1 MTSVLVV
8 DDSAVDRKLISTLL
22 SNQTDWHI
30 DVRNDGQQA
39 LAYVAEHQPDLVLSD
54 MKMPN
59 LDGLSLVG
67 ELRSKH
73 PLIPVILIT
82 SFGSEELA
90 MEALKEGAAS
100 YCPKTRMSRDL
111 IAIARKILAVSLK
124 RRRIEQVL
132 SRVTESTISFTLE
145 NDSSLIPP
153 MIEHLQS
160 HMVAWDETDRLR
172 VGVAL
177 DESLLNAMHHGNLE
191 IDSTLRDQGDGSGYQ
206 KAIAQRNQESPF
218 RDRKVKL
225 DAKISSDEIKLSI
238 ADEGPGFLPETVPD
252 PTSSEKLHKPS
263 GRGLLLIRTF
273 MSEVKHNET
282 GNAITM
288 IKRRDPTN

>member
-111 IAIARKILAVSLK
+111 IANRSKN
-124 RRRIEQVL
+124 L
-132 SRVTESTISFTLE
+132 SCFFKKTPHRAGT
-145 NDSSLIPP
+145 
-153 MIEHLQS
+153 
-160 HMVAWDETDRLR
+160 
-172 VGVAL
+172 
-177 DESLLNAMHHGNLE
+177 
-191 IDSTLRDQGDGSGYQ
+191 
-206 KAIAQRNQESPF
+206 
-218 RDRKVKL
+218 
-225 DAKISSDEIKLSI
+225 
-238 ADEGPGFLPETVPD
+238 
-252 PTSSEKLHKPS
+252 
-263 GRGLLLIRTF
+263 
-273 MSEVKHNET
+273 
-282 GNAITM
+282 
-288 IKRRDPTN
+288 

>member
-1 MTSVLVV
+1 VTSVLVV

-30 DVRNDGQQA
+30 EVRNDGKQA
-39 LAYVAEHQPDLVLSD
+39 LEYVAKHQPDLVLSD

-59 LDGLSLVG
+59 LDGLALVG
-67 ELRSKH
+67 ELRTKH

-111 IAIARKILAVSLK
+111 IAISRKILAVSLK

-132 SRVTESTISFTLE
+132 SRVTESSISFTLE

-191 IDSTLRDQGDGSGYQ
+191 VDSTLRDQGDGSGYQ
-206 KAIAQRNQESPF
+206 QAIAQRNQEAPF

-225 DAKISSDEIKLSI
+225 DAKISSHEIKLSI
-238 ADEGPGFLPETVPD
+238 ADEGPGFLPDTVPD
-252 PTSSEKLHKPS
+252 PTSSENLHKPS

-288 IKRRDPTN
+288 IKRRDQKD

>member
-252 PTSSEKLHKPS
+252 PTSSENLHKPS

>member
-1 MTSVLVV
+1 MA
-8 DDSAVDRKLISTLL
+8 DSAVDRKLISTLL

-252 PTSSEKLHKPS
+252 PTSSENLHKPS

>member
-1 MTSVLVV
+1 M
-8 DDSAVDRKLISTLL
+8 
-22 SNQTDWHI
+22 
-30 DVRNDGQQA
+30 
-39 LAYVAEHQPDLVLSD
+39 
-54 MKMPN
+54 
-59 LDGLSLVG
+59 
-67 ELRSKH
+67 
-73 PLIPVILIT
+73 
-82 SFGSEELA
+82 
-90 MEALKEGAAS
+90 
-100 YCPKTRMSRDL
+100 
-111 IAIARKILAVSLK
+111 
-124 RRRIEQVL
+124 
-132 SRVTESTISFTLE
+132 TESTISFTLE

-252 PTSSEKLHKPS
+252 PTSSENLHKPS

>member
-1 MTSVLVV
+1 VTSVLVV

-252 PTSSEKLHKPS
+252 PTSSENLHKPS

>member
-153 MIEHLQS
+153 MIEHLQI

-252 PTSSEKLHKPS
+252 PTSSENLHKPS

>member
-1 MTSVLVV
+1 MISVLVV

-30 DVRNDGQQA
+30 EVRNDGQQA
-39 LAYVAEHQPDLVLSD
+39 LEYVAEHQPDLVLSD

-59 LDGLSLVG
+59 LDGLQLVG
-67 ELRSKH
+67 ELRSKF
-73 PLIPVILIT
+73 PLIPVIIIT

-111 IAIARKILAVSLK
+111 ITIARKILAVSLK

-132 SRVTESTISFTLE
+132 SRVTESSISFTLE

-191 IDSTLRDQGDGSGYQ
+191 VDSTLRDQGDGSGYQ
-206 KAIAQRNQESPF
+206 KAIAERNQEPLF
-218 RDRKVKL
+218 RDRRVRIE
-225 DAKISSDEIKLSI
+225 AKISNEEIKLSI
-238 ADEGPGFLPETVPD
+238 ADEGPGFMPDAVPD
-252 PTSSEKLHKPS
+252 PTSCENLHKPS

-273 MSEVKHNET
+273 MSEVQHNET

-288 IKRRDPTN
+288 IKRRD

>member
-54 MKMPN
+54 MKMTN

-252 PTSSEKLHKPS
+252 PTSSENLHKPS

>member
-30 DVRNDGQQA
+30 EVRNDGKQA
-39 LAYVAEHQPDLVLSD
+39 LEYVAKHQPDLVLSD

-59 LDGLSLVG
+59 LDGLALVG
-67 ELRSKH
+67 ELRTKH

-111 IAIARKILAVSLK
+111 IAISRKILAVSLK

-132 SRVTESTISFTLE
+132 SRVTESSISFTLE

-191 IDSTLRDQGDGSGYQ
+191 VDSTLRDQGDGSGYQ
-206 KAIAQRNQESPF
+206 QAIAQRNQEAPF

-225 DAKISSDEIKLSI
+225 DAKISSHEIKLSI
-238 ADEGPGFLPETVPD
+238 ADEGPGFLPDTVPD
-252 PTSSEKLHKPS
+252 PTSSENLHKPS

-288 IKRRDPTN
+288 IKRRDQKA

>member
-1 MTSVLVV
+1 VTSVLVV
-8 DDSAVDRKLISTLL
+8 DDPAVDRKLISTLL

-252 PTSSEKLHKPS
+252 PTSSENLHKPS

>member
-191 IDSTLRDQGDGSGYQ
+191 LDSALRDQGDGSGYQ

-252 PTSSEKLHKPS
+252 PTSSENLHKPS

>member
-30 DVRNDGQQA
+30 EVRNDGKQA
-39 LAYVAEHQPDLVLSD
+39 LEYVAKHQPDLVLSD

-59 LDGLSLVG
+59 LDGLALVG
-67 ELRSKH
+67 ELRTKH

-111 IAIARKILAVSLK
+111 IAISRKILAVSLK

-132 SRVTESTISFTLE
+132 SRVTESSISFTLE

-177 DESLLNAMHHGNLE
+177 D
-191 IDSTLRDQGDGSGYQ
+191 
-206 KAIAQRNQESPF
+206 
-218 RDRKVKL
+218 
-225 DAKISSDEIKLSI
+225 
-238 ADEGPGFLPETVPD
+238 
-252 PTSSEKLHKPS
+252 
-263 GRGLLLIRTF
+263 
-273 MSEVKHNET
+273 
-282 GNAITM
+282 
-288 IKRRDPTN
+288 